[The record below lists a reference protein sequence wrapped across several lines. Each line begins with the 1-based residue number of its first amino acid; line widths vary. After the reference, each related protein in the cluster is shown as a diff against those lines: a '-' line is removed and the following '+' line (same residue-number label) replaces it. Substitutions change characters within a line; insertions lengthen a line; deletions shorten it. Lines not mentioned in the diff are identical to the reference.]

1 MQHKKLLIIESSI
14 SLLLWITV
22 MIIANS
28 VIGNIPIILGG
39 GIASFFG
46 VLYIS
51 ALSYYVCIDRGS
63 NHNIP
68 FILLQIL
75 PLILIGFLF
84 DIMTALIIAFTL
96 ILGIKTLFRAI
107 NDINESASDHI
118 KFRVKTIVLPHTKGI
133 IVWLMLLTSVFIYG
147 NTIRTN
153 PNGIVLDES
162 FLNSQ
167 IQTWAPVIQ
176 DIVPDFDPRMSVGN
190 YVSDQLDIQ
199 IELQNLDSRGISRDT
214 VVQNQINNLSDRFD
228 ISINKD
234 TPVIQAFI
242 NYINR
247 FIAPWMSGPLWG
259 IVVSLIVFLSF
270 LPFIGILQ
278 FGIRIITNLIKY
290 YSLKFNLVKLN
301 LKSTKKETLSL

>member
-1 MQHKKLLIIESSI
+1 MQHKKLIIIEFIISS
-14 SLLLWITV
+14 LLWITV
-22 MIIANS
+22 MIIVSS
-28 VIGNIPIILGG
+28 VLGNIPVILGVLIAPFC
-39 GIASFFG
+39 GII
-46 VLYIS
+46 YIS
-51 ALSYYVCIDRGS
+51 TLSYYICINLVS
-63 NHNIP
+63 KNHIP

-75 PLILIGFLF
+75 PLILIGFFF
-84 DIMTALIIAFTL
+84 DIMTSLIIAFTL
-96 ILGIKTLFRAI
+96 ILGIKTLLRAMTAI
-107 NDINESASDHI
+107 NDSSRDHI
-118 KFRVKTIVLPHTKGI
+118 KFRVNTIVLPHTKGI

-199 IELQNLDSRGISRDT
+199 TELDNLDSRGVNRDA

-234 TPVIQAFI
+234 TPIIQAFI

-259 IVVSLIVFLSF
+259 IIVSLIVFFSF
-270 LPFIGILQ
+270 LPFIGVFQL
-278 FGIRIITNLIKY
+278 GIRLIINLIKY
-290 YSLKFNLVKLN
+290 FSIKYNLVKLN
-301 LKSTKKETLSL
+301 IETVNKETLSF

>member
-1 MQHKKLLIIESSI
+1 MQNKKSLIIESSI
-14 SLLLWITV
+14 SLLLWITAI
-22 MIIANS
+22 IIANS
-28 VIGNIPIILGG
+28 VIGNIPVILGG
-39 GIASFFG
+39 SLAGFFG

-51 ALSYYVCIDRGS
+51 TLSYYGCIDRGS
-63 NHNIP
+63 THNIQ

-75 PLILIGFLF
+75 PLIAIGFLF

-96 ILGIKTLFRAI
+96 ILGIKTLSRAI
-107 NDINESASDHI
+107 KDIDESASDHI
-118 KFRVKTIVLPHTKGI
+118 KFRVKTIILPHTKGI

-167 IQTWAPVIQ
+167 IQTWVPIIQ
-176 DIVPDFDPRMSVGN
+176 DIVPDFDPNISVGN
-190 YVSDQLDIQ
+190 YVSDQLESQ
-199 IELQNLDSRGISRDT
+199 IKSQNIDSRDISRDT

-242 NYINR
+242 TYVNK

-259 IVVSLIVFLSF
+259 IVVSLIVFFTF
-270 LPFIGILQ
+270 LPFIGIFQ
-278 FGIRIITNLIKY
+278 IGIRIMTNFIKY
-290 YSLKFNLVKLN
+290 YSLKFNLVKLSI
-301 LKSTKKETLSL
+301 KSADKETLSL